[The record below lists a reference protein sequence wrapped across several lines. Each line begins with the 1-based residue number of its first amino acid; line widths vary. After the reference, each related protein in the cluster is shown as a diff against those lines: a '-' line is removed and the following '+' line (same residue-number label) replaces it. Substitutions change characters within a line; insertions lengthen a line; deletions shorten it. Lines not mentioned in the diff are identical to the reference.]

1 MAGIIAEAIKHNVS
15 LTVHEA
21 KYIDLGWAGIATSIK
36 AGMAI
41 IYTESAPDG
50 QHTTKS
56 TRVDTTSTS

>member
-1 MAGIIAEAIKHNVS
+1 
-15 LTVHEA
+15 
-21 KYIDLGWAGIATSIK
+21 
-36 AGMAI
+36 MAI